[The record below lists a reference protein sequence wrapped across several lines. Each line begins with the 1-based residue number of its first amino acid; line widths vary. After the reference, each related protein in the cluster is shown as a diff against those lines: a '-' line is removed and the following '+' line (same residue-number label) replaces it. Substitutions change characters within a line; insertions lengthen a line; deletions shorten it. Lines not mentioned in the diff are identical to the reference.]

1 MRLPVYA
8 KNKFLKKAP
17 LLCLIKLL
25 FKKKFFLFLL
35 YFVLQ
40 YCIGFAIHWHESAM
54 GVHELWLRKTRKK
67 ESSGTSE
74 KLLLLH
80 LCIEDRDSLCRANQ
94 IHSSAF
100 WKLLYF
106 SLLERPHM
114 QDDSWLLAAMWG
126 RASS

>member
-1 MRLPVYA
+1 MFLFLFFILFFPPIWISIWEKRLTH
-8 KNKFLKKAP
+8 FLS
-17 LLCLIKLL
+17 
-25 FKKKFFLFLL
+25 FFFLL
-35 YFVLQ
+35 YFTLQ